1 MGSVPIPACPPN
13 DVLKLAHTAMRSATM
28 AEETLS
34 MSEPPYC
41 SGTSMLAMPI
51 SLAFFS
57 RSRVTWYS
65 LCSIFSI
72 AGRISWRANSSAVF
86 AICWCSSVKSSGVKT
101 SFGLRSSRSQLPP
114 ATFIFGTAVAVAICF
129 PLVQILKN
137 SCRAHAAAHAH
148 GHNAILALAAFQL
161 TNDGGRQ
168 LGSGAS
174 QRMSECDCA
183 AVRIDLAQVET
194 KLLDYRQRLRGE
206 RLIQLENVDL
216 LQPEA
221 RELQCFW
228 YRVHRAKTHLL
239 GLVAC
244 GRECYEPG

>member
-114 ATFIFGTAVAVAICF
+114 ETFTFGTAVAVAICF
-129 PLVQILKN
+129 PLVQILKY
-137 SCRAHAAAHAH
+137 SRCAHAAADAH
-148 GHNAILALAAFQL
+148 RHDAVLSVAALQLA
-161 TNDGGRQ
+161 NDGGRQ
-168 LGSGAS
+168 LRPGAA
-174 QRMSECDCA
+174 QRMSECDRP
-183 AVRIDLAQVET
+183 AVWIHLAQVQT
-194 KLLDYRQRLRGE
+194 KLLDHRQRLRGE
-206 RLIQLENVDL
+206 S
-216 LQPEA
+216 
-221 RELQCFW
+221 
-228 YRVHRAKTHLL
+228 
-239 GLVAC
+239 LV
-244 GRECYEPG
+244 

>member
-1 MGSVPIPACPPN
+1 MPACPPK
-13 DVLKLAHTAMRSATM
+13 DVLKLAQTAMRSATM

-72 AGRISWRANSSAVF
+72 AGRISCRANSSAVF
-86 AICWCSSVKSSGVKT
+86 AICWCSSVKSSGVKI

-114 ATFIFGTAVAVAICF
+114 AIFTFGTAVAVAICF
-129 PLVQILKN
+129 PLVQILKY
-137 SCRAHAAAHAH
+137 SRCAHAAAYTHRH
-148 GHNAILALAAFQL
+148 DAILSIATLQLA
-161 TNDGGRQ
+161 NDGGGQ
-168 LGSGAS
+168 LCSGAS

-183 AVRIDLAQVET
+183 AVGINLVQVESGF
-194 KLLDYRQRLRGE
+194 LDHRQRLRCE
-206 RLIQLENVDL
+206 RLV
-216 LQPEA
+216 
-221 RELQCFW
+221 
-228 YRVHRAKTHLL
+228 
-239 GLVAC
+239 
-244 GRECYEPG
+244 